1 MPEEP
6 KNALAEE
13 NAALKA
19 RVAELEAAKKQA
31 EADEIII
38 GEKMS
43 KGLRREQAMAVI
55 KRQRDFDAKK
65 KTKN

>member
-65 KTKN
+65 KIKN